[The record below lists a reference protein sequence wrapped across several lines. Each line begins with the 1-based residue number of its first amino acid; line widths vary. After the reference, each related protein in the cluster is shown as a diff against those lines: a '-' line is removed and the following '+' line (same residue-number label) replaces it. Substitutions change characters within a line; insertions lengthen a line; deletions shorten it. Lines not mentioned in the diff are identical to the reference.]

1 MELDKVK
8 LVVTDMDGTLLNS
21 KGEVS
26 DRFFELYNDL
36 KGDIHF
42 VAASGRQYHSIKHK
56 LEPIFRDITIVAE
69 NGGMAKRDQEELL
82 FTGLPESYLHSII
95 ERARSIAHTEII
107 LCGKNGA
114 FIENG
119 DPSFTDILKEY
130 YHEFQVTNDFG
141 SVDPSEIMKVAL
153 YHHIDSEHHIYPEV
167 KNLDSDLLIKVSGKH
182 WVDISHPDANK
193 GKAVKLIQDRM
204 NISPEETM
212 AFGDYNND
220 LEMLECAYYSYAME
234 NAHPNVK
241 AIARYQTGSN
251 DKHGVESILEELVK
265 AKSGGK

>member
-1 MELDKVK
+1 MDLSNVK

-26 DRFFELYNDL
+26 SRFFELYDAL
-36 KGDIHF
+36 KDDIHF

-82 FTGLPESYLHSII
+82 FTGLPEAHLHSII
-95 ERARSIAHTEII
+95 NKARAVDQTEII

-119 DPSFTDILKEY
+119 NASFTNILKEY
-130 YHEFQVTNDFG
+130 YHEFQVTNDLG
-141 SVDPSEIMKVAL
+141 SVDPSEIIKVAL
-153 YHHIDSEHHIYPEV
+153 YHHEDSETHIFPEV
-167 KNLDSDLLIKVSGKH
+167 KTLEGQLLVKVSGKH

-193 GKAVKLIQDRM
+193 GKAVKLIQDHM
-204 NISPEETM
+204 QISREETM

-220 LEMLECAYYSYAME
+220 LEMLECASFSYAMQ

-241 AIARYQTGSN
+241 AMARFQTASN
-251 DKHGVESILEELVK
+251 DENGVENILEKLAEAKTK
-265 AKSGGK
+265 A